1 MATKIFGLI
10 GYPLG
15 HSFSRK
21 FFNNKFRNEDID
33 AEYRNFEI
41 DDISLAEN
49 IFLQSEICGLN
60 VTIPYKQQIIPLLNE
75 VDKDAQA
82 IGSVNV
88 IKFVRK
94 GELVKTIGFNT
105 DIIGFHDSIAPH
117 IQSHHKS
124 ALILGTGGASKA
136 VAHCLRSLGISI
148 YFASRTSGNG
158 KMAYTDLTEQIV
170 SSHQIIVN
178 TTPLGMFPNVD
189 ACPDIPFQ
197 GISSSHICFDLTYNP
212 AETLF
217 LRKSKQYGADTING
231 MEMLIGQALAAWRIW
246 ND

>member
-1 MATKIFGLI
+1 MKKTSEMKCGLI
-10 GYPLG
+10 GKPLG
-15 HSFSRK
+15 HSYSPLIHSCLADYEYK
-21 FFNNKFRNEDID
+21 LIELDENEVGSFIKSDKYD
-33 AEYRNFEI
+33 A
-41 DDISLAEN
+41 
-49 IFLQSEICGLN
+49 LN

-105 DIIGFHDSIAPH
+105 DIIGFHDSIVPH
-117 IQSHHKS
+117 IRSHHKS

-148 YFASRTSGNG
+148 DFASRTSGNG

-189 ACPDIPFQ
+189 ACPDIPYQ